1 MIMFTGIF
9 LALFMSI
16 LAILCV
22 GLLGLLDVMFN
33 PMTQDPTS
41 LIDTRKAHACPL
53 RRVRAT
59 CDRFSRDVVSNPR
72 REWGFETFNRHDRQP
87 SRRRHAGCMTG
98 QFGPRSRLG
107 GEHLASSIRSNQP
120 GRKSEFTQRCSS

>member
-33 PMTQDPTS
+33 PMTVHRTRLTS
-41 LIDTRKAHACPL
+41 SILEKPMPVRCDGSARLATGSLEMWSPIRGANGDLKLSIDTTDNHRGDVA
-53 RRVRAT
+53 RA
-59 CDRFSRDVVSNPR
+59 
-72 REWGFETFNRHDRQP
+72 
-87 SRRRHAGCMTG
+87 A
-98 QFGPRSRLG
+98 
-107 GEHLASSIRSNQP
+107 
-120 GRKSEFTQRCSS
+120 